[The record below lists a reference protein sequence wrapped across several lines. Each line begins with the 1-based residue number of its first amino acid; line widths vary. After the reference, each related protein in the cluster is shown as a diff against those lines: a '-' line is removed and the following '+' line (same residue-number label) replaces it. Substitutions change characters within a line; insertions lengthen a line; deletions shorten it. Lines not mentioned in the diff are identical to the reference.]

1 MKFRTALTVLAL
13 SAVFASTAAA
23 HPGHDHDLGPGIQNA
38 FAAGLFHP
46 LFGLDHLL
54 AMFAVGLL
62 AAQLGGRALWAL
74 PAAFVGLM
82 VFGGAAGMAGYSLPA
97 NEIFIAIS
105 VVVLGLALAVGMKYP
120 LVAAAM
126 IVGCFGI
133 LHGHAHGGELPNHAS
148 PLLYSCGFVA
158 ATAALHLGGIGAGL
172 LLMRSARFKTLVRA
186 SGAAI
191 SAVGLVMLVML
202 MI

>member
-23 HPGHDHDLGPGIQNA
+23 HPGHVHGPGVQNA

-54 AMFAVGLL
+54 AMVAVGLL

-74 PAAFVGLM
+74 PAAFLGLM
-82 VFGGAAGMAGYSLPA
+82 VFGGAAGMAGYPLPA

-105 VVVLGLALAVGMKYP
+105 VMVLGVALAVGMKYP
-120 LVAAAM
+120 LLAAAI
-126 IVGCFGI
+126 IVGCFGM
-133 LHGHAHGGELPNHAS
+133 LHGHAHGAELPRLAS
-148 PLLYSCGFVA
+148 PLLYSCGFVV
-158 ATAALHLGGIGAGL
+158 ATFALHAIGIGTGL
-172 LLMRSARFKTLVRA
+172 LLMRQARFITLLRA

-191 SAVGLVMLVML
+191 SIAGGVLLAWPFL
-202 MI
+202 S

>member
-13 SAVFASTAAA
+13 TAVFASTAAA
-23 HPGHDHDLGPGIQNA
+23 HPGHDHGPESGHA
-38 FAAGLFHP
+38 LTAGLFHP

-74 PAAFVGLM
+74 PAAFLGLM
-82 VFGGAAGMAGYSLPA
+82 VFGGAAGMARYSLPA
-97 NEIFIAIS
+97 NEIFIAVS
-105 VVVLGLALAVGMKYP
+105 VVVLGVALAVGVKYP
-120 LVAAAM
+120 LLAAAI
-126 IVGCFGI
+126 IVGCFGM
-133 LHGHAHGGELPNHAS
+133 LHGHAHGAELPKFAS
-148 PLLYSCGFVA
+148 PLLYSCGFVV

-172 LLMRSARFKTLVRA
+172 LLARNARFTTLLRA

-191 SAVGLVMLVML
+191 SVVGLALL
-202 MI
+202 WKLTS